1 MFFIVTPNIKLKQI
15 AFDFT
20 SKIAKQYLKQLT
32 YTNLI
37 AVYQQRQFNH
47 AIS

>member
-15 AFDFT
+15 ALI
-20 SKIAKQYLKQLT
+20 SLQKIVKQYLKQLT
-32 YTNLI
+32 YTNLK